1 MMKKT
6 GRSRPLAAWLL
17 IILLILIGIGAVI
30 SGVLLFIAPDGHLLQ
45 LPLKYL
51 EGSPFS
57 DFLTPGIILFVFVGI
72 YPLMVGYSLVR
83 KPSWRWPDVLNP
95 SKTMHWS
102 WAAALAAGTVML
114 GWIAVETLL
123 LGYISFLQPVIL
135 GYGLL
140 VIILTLLPAVRGYYK
155 R

>member
-1 MMKKT
+1 MMKKI

-30 SGVLLFIAPDGHLLQ
+30 SGALLFLAPDGRLLQ

-51 EGSPFS
+51 DGSPFS
-57 DFLTPGIILFVFVGI
+57 DFLIPGIVLFVFVGI

-102 WAAALAAGTVML
+102 WAAAWAAGAVML